1 MSGISPGNGITAG
14 TTPIVSSNASSGG
27 SSGGIMSIATSS
39 VTSGEGKDN
48 DGDKGG
54 NKSRGGD
61 DGGND
66 DDDATA
72 DEGKAT
78 LPPRWVVV
86 YIEEAHAADEWPISS
101 ARYAPN
107 GEPVN
112 IPQHTRRS
120 ERLRLARRLQIDF
133 ALPPTMPVAAVP
145 LYPFRSHVAPLHVP
159 SVPMSTHSPPPS
171 LSSVD
176 PVSKDSTGDGGG
188 GGGGSGGGGGDG
200 IVGGGMEEDLGGG
213 GANKV
218 EEGEEEDGEDGES
231 ARSGAL
237 FDRLFKPWPTRW
249 FVVDGDGRLSFTSRT
264 HDASFDLRPLRDHLL
279 QLTGLM
285 PM

>member
-1 MSGISPGNGITAG
+1 
-14 TTPIVSSNASSGG
+14 
-27 SSGGIMSIATSS
+27 MSIATSS

-54 NKSRGGD
+54 NKSKGGD

-72 DEGKAT
+72 GEGKAT

-112 IPQHTRRS
+112 IPQHTRRC
-120 ERLRLARRLQIDF
+120 ERLRLARRLQVDF
-133 ALPPTMPVAAVP
+133 ALPQTMPVAAVP
-145 LYPFRSHVAPLHVP
+145 LYPFRPHVAPLRLHDVP

-176 PVSKDSTGDGGG
+176 PVSKDRTGDGAGGG
-188 GGGGSGGGGGDG
+188 GGGGGG
-200 IVGGGMEEDLGGG
+200 IVGGGTEEGLGGGG
-213 GANKV
+213 GANKI
-218 EEGEEEDGEDGES
+218 EEGEEEDGEDRES